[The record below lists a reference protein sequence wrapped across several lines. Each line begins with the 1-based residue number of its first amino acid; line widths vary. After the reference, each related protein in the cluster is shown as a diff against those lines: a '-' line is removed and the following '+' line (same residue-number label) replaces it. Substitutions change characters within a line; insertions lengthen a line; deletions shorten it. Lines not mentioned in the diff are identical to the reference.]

1 MSNAAPSKALVK
13 VAEIPM
19 HPLARVEELRAA
31 FEGLRD
37 RFNILSPVAQVDHL
51 MPMHQVSLRAV
62 LIDVTVDGYGSG
74 PEVYRDPRFCAKD
87 EVALGKN
94 ALAKLMAAAGV
105 QIVSKQRLDDRS
117 DPNYCEIEV
126 ALAVRD
132 FDGSHRQVIATKE
145 FDLRP
150 GAPETMKPAKDA
162 EGKKTGKLVP
172 YEDTALADK
181 RRHIQSHAETKA
193 IERGLRLLFAL
204 PQKFKVAT
212 LARPFVVP
220 KLVPALD
227 PTDPETKT
235 ALIHHALAGE
245 TALFGAPRA
254 LPARTLRE
262 VPERAARESHDVGP
276 MSPPDVGET
285 PSEPEAPADDPADFE
300 LADLA
305 SPEPVAVCSCTCGGG
320 CQAEI
325 SAEVAAATIEK
336 VGAPRCRTCYPGKA
350 FDVKRHLG
358 LTTLGL
364 PKWPK
369 LTAEQVALAIARK

>member
-1 MSNAAPSKALVK
+1 
-13 VAEIPM
+13 
-19 HPLARVEELRAA
+19 
-31 FEGLRD
+31 
-37 RFNILSPVAQVDHL
+37 
-51 MPMHQVSLRAV
+51 
-62 LIDVTVDGYGSG
+62 
-74 PEVYRDPRFCAKD
+74 
-87 EVALGKN
+87 
-94 ALAKLMAAAGV
+94 MAAAGV

-150 GAPETMKPAKDA
+150 GAPETMKPEKDA
-162 EGKKTGKLVP
+162 EGKKTGRLAS
-172 YEDTALADK
+172 YQDSALADK
-181 RRHIQSHAETKA
+181 RRHLQSHAETKA

-204 PQKFKVAT
+204 RQKYKLSE
-212 LARPFVVP
+212 LAKPFVVP

-262 VPERAARESHDVGP
+262 VPERTARESHDLGP
-276 MSPPDVGET
+276 MSPLDVGET

-300 LADLA
+300 APDLTM
-305 SPEPVAVCSCTCGGG
+305 PTEPIVCLCPCGDQAEVTEAVAV
-320 CQAEI
+320 
-325 SAEVAAATIEK
+325 ATIEK
-336 VGAPRCRTCYPGKA
+336 VGAARCAACFPGKR
-350 FDVKRHLG
+350 FDFERHKDLP
-358 LTTLGL
+358 TLGL
-364 PKWPK
+364 PRHPK
-369 LTAEQVALAIARK
+369 LTAADVKAALARGAARS

>member
-13 VAEIPM
+13 VTEIPT

-37 RFNILSPVAQVDHL
+37 RFNILCPVAQVDHL
-51 MPMHQVSLRAV
+51 MPLHQASLRAV
-62 LIDVTVDGYGSG
+62 MIDTTVDGYGNG

-105 QIVSKQRLDDRS
+105 QVVSKQRLDDRS
-117 DPNYCEIEV
+117 DPNYCELEV

-145 FDLRP
+145 MDLRP
-150 GAPETMKPAKDA
+150 GAPETMKPEKDSQ
-162 EGKKTGKLVP
+162 GNKTGRLVP

-204 PQKFKVAT
+204 RQKYKLAD

-227 PTDPETKT
+227 PNDPETKT

-245 TALFGAPRA
+245 TALFGAPRS
-254 LPARTLRE
+254 LPTRTLRE
-262 VPERAARESHDVGP
+262 VPPPAEARSAATAPAV
-276 MSPPDVGET
+276 
-285 PSEPEAPADDPADFE
+285 EPETAALDAE
-300 LADLA
+300 EA
-305 SPEPVAVCSCTCGGG
+305 SPEDFEVPDLTPAEPIVCACPCGD
-320 CQAEI
+320 QVEI
-325 SAEVAAATIEK
+325 SEAVAAATTEK
-336 VGAPRCRTCYPGKA
+336 VGAPRCAACFPGKR
-350 FDVKRHLG
+350 FDYERHKDLR
-358 LTTLGL
+358 TLGL
-364 PKWPK
+364 PKHPK
-369 LTAEQVALAIARK
+369 LTAADVRAALARGGARS